1 MNPSCR
7 RSRITE
13 PRVTRLD
20 TIELRLERRA
30 GGEIQL
36 AGHSDHRCAPVAADI
51 EAKAGLRAARRVR
64 RGVRVEALAAR
75 GVGAHRLF
83 LRVADDRDRRGVLDA
98 HLPVDR
104 VADIDRVVLAVAAHA
119 KGSEQPSPQRDPVGA
134 QRPLEDQIAPI
145 DLVVHPHH
153 GAGRVVSRGR
163 RRLAGSERSYL
174 EIELIA
180 GGLKIMVPCQ
190 SASAVGLRA
199 VVSPGQLAQI
209 TAVLE
214 GDPGALQGT
223 WSWRERQYREKL
235 KSGDVLA
242 LAAVLRDLAAQPRLT
257 AREDQLHDRLRA
269 LLASELACALQIDIT
284 QAGTYIDQHVAR
296 ARRSQATPTATGP

>member
-1 MNPSCR
+1 
-7 RSRITE
+7 
-13 PRVTRLD
+13 
-20 TIELRLERRA
+20 
-30 GGEIQL
+30 
-36 AGHSDHRCAPVAADI
+36 
-51 EAKAGLRAARRVR
+51 
-64 RGVRVEALAAR
+64 
-75 GVGAHRLF
+75 
-83 LRVADDRDRRGVLDA
+83 
-98 HLPVDR
+98 
-104 VADIDRVVLAVAAHA
+104 
-119 KGSEQPSPQRDPVGA
+119 
-134 QRPLEDQIAPI
+134 
-145 DLVVHPHH
+145 
-153 GAGRVVSRGR
+153 VVSRGR

-190 SASAVGLRA
+190 SANAVGLRA

-223 WSWRERQYREKL
+223 WSWREPQYREKL